1 MTNEEFKKTLWEA
14 ADKLRGSVAAAT
26 YKYPVLGLVFLKYVS
41 DMFDAQ
47 ARVIRKSLAEPTSEY
62 YIPDADSRAEIAP
75 QFTQDKTFY
84 DADNVF
90 WVPPKAHF
98 NALLAQAAA
107 PDLAQRLDK
116 ALGEIEAENPSLKGV
131 LYREFSRLELAP
143 GKLGELMQLLAKL
156 SFDPDRHGSRDVFG
170 EVYEYFLGQFALKEG
185 ARAGEFYTPKS
196 VVNLLVEILAPFKGT
211 IYDPACG
218 SGGMFVQSAKFKDA
232 HAAKLKKKGDLAIY
246 GQEMMAATRRL
257 ALMNLAV
264 HGLHGDLGA
273 TYGDTFSNDQH
284 KTLRADYV
292 LANPPFNISDWGG
305 DKLTDDP
312 RWVYGIPPKGNA
324 NFAWLQHMLARLSSR
339 GRAGIVL
346 ANGSMSSQQS
356 GEGDIRRGMVQGDVV
371 ECMVALPGQLFS
383 NTQIP
388 ACLWFLSRDKATGD
402 NGRIDRRGQILFIDA
417 RKAASG
423 RISRTQIEFTD
434 EDMQRIAQTYHRWRG
449 TQFASPPLPLAGEGW
464 GECAPYADIPGFCY
478 SATLADVEK
487 HGFVLTPGRYVG
499 AQVEEDDDEA
509 FNEKMERLTA
519 QLAEQ
524 MEYGA
529 ALDAAIREKLA
540 ALGYEVAR

>member
-47 ARVIRKSLAEPTSEY
+47 GRVIGKSLAEPTSEY
-62 YIPDADSRAEIAP
+62 YIEDEDARAAAAE
-75 QFTQDKTFY
+75 QFTADKTFY

-90 WVPPKAHF
+90 WVPPNAHF
-98 NALLAQAAA
+98 KTLLTQAAA

-131 LYREFSRLELAP
+131 LYREFSRLELEP
-143 GKLGELMQLLAKL
+143 GKLGELVQLLARL

-218 SGGMFVQSAKFKDA
+218 SGGMFVQSARFKDA
-232 HAAKLKKKGDLAIY
+232 HAATLKKKGDLAIY
-246 GQEMMAATRRL
+246 GQELMAATRRL

-273 TYGDTFSNDQH
+273 TYGDTFHNDQH

-305 DKLTDDP
+305 DKLADDP
-312 RWVYGIPPKGNA
+312 RWVHGIPPKSNA

-356 GEGDIRRGMVQGDVV
+356 GEGDIRRSMVQADVV

-388 ACLWFLSRDKATGD
+388 ACLWFLSKDKGAGD
-402 NGRIDRRGQILFIDA
+402 NGSIDRRGQMLFIDA
-417 RKAASG
+417 RKGVSG
-423 RISRTQIEFTD
+423 RISRTQIEFTE
-434 EDMQRIAQTYHRWRG
+434 EDLQRIAQAYHRWRG
-449 TQFASPPLPLAGEGW
+449 TEFSDGGE
-464 GECAPYADIPGFCY
+464 YADEPGFCF
-478 SATLADVEK
+478 SASLAEVEK

-499 AQVEEDDDEA
+499 ALVEEDDDEA
-509 FNEKMERLTA
+509 FNDKMERLTA

-524 MEYGA
+524 MAKGA
-529 ALDAAIREKLA
+529 ELDAVIREKLG
-540 ALGYEVAR
+540 ALGYGV

>member
-1 MTNEEFKKTLWEA
+1 MTNEEFKRTLWEA
-14 ADKLRGSVAAAT
+14 ADKLRGSVSAAE

-47 ARVIRKSLAEPTSEY
+47 ADVIRNRIAEPKSEY
-62 YIPDADSRAEIAP
+62 YIADPKVRKDSEGTFIG
-75 QFTQDKTFY
+75 DKTFF

-90 WVPPKAHF
+90 WVPASAHF
-98 NALLAQAAA
+98 NTLLAQASA
-107 PDLAQRLDK
+107 PDLAQKLDK

-131 LYREFSRLELAP
+131 LYREFSRLELEP
-143 GKLGELMQLLAKL
+143 GKLGELMQLLARLK
-156 SFDPDRHGSRDVFG
+156 FNPGKHGSRDVFG

-185 ARAGEFYTPKS
+185 ARAGEFYTSKS
-196 VVNLLVEILAPFKGT
+196 VVNLLVEILAPFKGK

-218 SGGMFVQSAKFKDA
+218 SGGMFVQSARFKDA
-232 HAAKLKKKGDLAIY
+232 HQAQLKKKGDLAIY
-246 GQEMMAATRRL
+246 GQELMAATRRL

-273 TYGDTFSNDQH
+273 SFGDTFANDQH

-356 GEGDIRRGMVQGDVV
+356 GEGDIRRNMVLADVV

-388 ACLWFLSRDKATGD
+388 VCLWFLSKDKGAGS
-402 NGRIDRRGQILFIDA
+402 NGSIDRKGQILFIDA
-417 RKAASG
+417 RKAANG
-423 RISRTQIEFTD
+423 RISRTQIEFTEND
-434 EDMQRIAQTYHRWRG
+434 TRRIAQVYHRWRG
-449 TQFASPPLPLAGEGW
+449 TEFNEGGE
-464 GECAPYADIPGFCY
+464 YADEPGFCF
-478 SATLADVEK
+478 SASLTDVEK
-487 HGFVLTPGRYVG
+487 HDFILTPGRYVG
-499 AQVEEDDDEA
+499 AATEVDDDDA
-509 FNEKMERLTA
+509 FAEKMQYLTA
-519 QLAEQ
+519 QLGEQ
-524 MEYGA
+524 MQRGA
-529 ALDAAIREKLA
+529 ELDAAIKASLAKLGFPLGSQENERE
-540 ALGYEVAR
+540 